1 MGVCSRVVMASQRA
15 AAALRV
21 DVDRASRSRCLEWP
35 CSARRARVDSA
46 AAVPAASSD
55 LAGSRMRPDRPYHL
69 WASAR
74 LDAHLLTL
82 AGHNPG

>member
-15 AAALRV
+15 AADLRV
-21 DVDRASRSRCLEWP
+21 DVDRASRSRFLGWQ

-55 LAGSRMRPDRPYHL
+55 LAGSRMSRIDPIIYGQLHAWTR
-69 WASAR
+69 
-74 LDAHLLTL
+74 TF
-82 AGHNPG
+82 